1 MKHRGG
7 FFSQTMAVIMA
18 AIIAVL
24 PQAVNAATMPIPI
37 PGAAC
42 PVSQK
47 DIGIASYNNCT
58 TDNTSLNWA
67 AKTFE
72 VKMAGWDQELAIGM
86 SFNKDYSRAQLW
98 VGGNGFMQ
106 AVDVDVATFAPT
118 DVASFGKAIE
128 LARLNPSFSGLFD
141 EINCRLGSDPHA
153 QMEEYK
159 RQIMTACPNVSLR
172 ENSNILQVAAAAL
185 QCRDQI
191 IATGGYASFMTDGD
205 PSSQLLGWFVIGILI
220 GMVVVFVIFCGGCT
234 YGCSCVCC

>member
-1 MKHRGG
+1 MKHR
-7 FFSQTMAVIMA
+7 FFGQTLAVLMA
-18 AIIAVL
+18 ALIAVL
-24 PQAVNAATMPIPI
+24 PQAVNAATTPIPI
-37 PGAAC
+37 PGATC

-47 DIGIASYNNCT
+47 DVGVASYNNCT

-86 SFNKDYSRAQLW
+86 SFNGDYSRAQLW

-118 DVASFGKAIE
+118 DVASLGKAIE
-128 LARLNPSFSGLFD
+128 QARLNPSFSGLFD
-141 EINCRLGSDPHA
+141 EISCRLGPNPHA
-153 QMEEYK
+153 QLEAYK
-159 RQIMTACPNVSLR
+159 EQIAEACPSIVLGER
-172 ENSNILQVAAAAL
+172 SNILQVAAAAL
-185 QCRDQI
+185 QCREQLI
-191 IATGGYASFMTDGD
+191 VTGSHVSFMTNGD

-234 YGCSCVCC
+234 YGCGCVCC